1 MNRRWIHNDTPCRV
15 REDADA
21 GYECEVVDA
30 AAYDRLQR
38 LVNAIH
44 AACEDFKGITPLYSR
59 WQGIRN
65 LAREGANEEV
75 SGGTSSAGL
84 TG

>member
-1 MNRRWIHNDTPCRV
+1 MNRRWIHNDTPCRIQ
-15 REDADA
+15 EDADA

-38 LVNAIH
+38 LLNAIH
-44 AACEDFKGITPLYSR
+44 ASCEDFNGITPLYTR

-65 LAREGANEEV
+65 LAREGANAPAHL
-75 SGGTSSAGL
+75 AGET
-84 TG
+84 TGDE